1 MNSEDLED
9 HSEVWS
15 KVIAPELDI
24 IVATSS
30 SKILDGAMLEI
41 NTALKSKDGANLS
54 VTNVEVMCLT
64 VFRALSQCP
73 FNLQLRSQT
82 IQMFS
87 IILSLNFE
95 VYSSKLC
102 KFLRALSTRNSA
114 PSEEIMLI
122 EWTAFIAGVLASKD
136 DLKDITTELIPATI
150 NLFNNM
156 STHFGEGY
164 HRDQHKRRLFTKFV
178 AESRLFYEAILT
190 KQPDSTSLLVCT
202 IMEDRTSVNGRDA
215 QIGFLSSVCRSLKLM
230 ENKPKPFQDLSGLS
244 QRVIDWFVNSTLEQK
259 NNVTYPSIELFG
271 EFVSTFVDEQLF
283 VEILSGLQKSSL
295 RSSELTYTVFA
306 PSLMKSIDSS
316 RFDTVQLV
324 VKSKFFQSLISSLKS
339 SRDTV
344 KAGSAKVL
352 SILASKITKESNL
365 ESVDTLITKLL
376 SALKSLS
383 ATATEQ
389 KILISQVLTSIP
401 EGIAQQENQMI
412 INGVLPL
419 LAKDSHE
426 ESLSAYL
433 RLVFKFVS
441 KSVYGT
447 DDQQLTKKIDDVIKN
462 GLQDR
467 RLGLRSCWVSS
478 LAENLLLTSDNSDF
492 YKLITDDVLRLLS
505 KIIIDCCKSP
515 LSSVTNDLIL
525 GGYSAIWMLEVLKST
540 SENKIIGNRVD
551 KLNFLEPV
559 ISLKNDFKKPN
570 ILGLGIL
577 KKITTEK
584 TQKWFIL
591 ALLSIF
597 KDMTSVDEE
606 FGFSF
611 LYLCTSRCAIGKNH
625 FYACNYLHKAVVENQ
640 DIVSQSCL
648 LALNKFISNPKQNIP
663 FRMDYHYFHDFI
675 FSLTKPF
682 AHMNKEILNKTLVD
696 LLIPCH
702 YHGFKSIG
710 NGWAGI
716 CQSCKVDP
724 GKLVTSYA
732 NSMVEK
738 LCDCLANTD
747 SSPEIYSAACDAVAT
762 ISFVSPN
769 SSIPLLS
776 EIIKADLN
784 VVSNLS
790 INDETFAIWK
800 GKDGVL
806 AIDVLK
812 KNNSQK
818 MELRKNTKDYEILK
832 WEQQVREE
840 VATKQKGTKKVSKED
855 AKLIAQELEREA
867 NLRASINADYLR
879 LKRGL
884 SIVISLSTEAKQVDN
899 NSQIWF
905 PVAISHI
912 LKLLESDS
920 AKRCIG
926 DLAKECF
933 LTMSEALEATGLTG
947 VSSLKWIGA
956 STLRSYGVKL
966 DMPLY
971 ESRNLTELV
980 GSQLFSLKISSEK
993 AQLSSLVLMYILPL
1007 LIKTL
1012 NIGTKFLKRQNTK
1025 VELLK
1030 DEDFVDESPE
1040 EEQLALALSIIAT
1053 NSDSFEDSTIP
1064 RTDILNILIRLL
1076 AIPSHS
1082 HQAKDCFIPFSRSI
1096 AVDISDDDL
1105 NIILK
1110 ACIHESSFVRGTVLN
1125 GLDQEYD
1132 LSERKPIKE
1141 IWIACFDCEEP
1152 HRLIANTIWEE
1163 SHFALNAS
1171 FANNIL
1177 PFLKAASQKIRIS
1190 VAESIAMAVKRIN
1203 KDKAF
1208 CEILLKLLDLYRIK
1222 SKPLELPKDEFGL
1235 VISNELPSDSWEE
1248 RSGVALTIK
1257 FLAPLFSEKADVEML
1272 FHFLVDEAALAD
1284 RNDEVKQE
1292 MKDAGMAVINA
1303 HGKSNVEVLIP
1314 ILEDGL
1320 SSKFDNTD
1328 VQDRLKE
1335 GVIVLYGN
1343 LAHHLDEKDHRRK
1356 EIVSRLLEA
1365 LKTPSE
1371 EVQFAIS
1378 QCISPL
1384 VGSIE
1389 NELSE
1394 YLGKLFDVLY
1404 NGKNLAE
1411 RKGAA
1416 YGIAGLAKGG
1426 GLKTLSGFDII
1437 SNLEDASDDKSTAKK
1452 REGVM
1457 FAIECLSESF
1467 GSIFEPYVLELLPI
1481 VLKSFG
1487 DSSSDVRKATS
1498 HAAREIMKN
1507 TTSYGIQKLIP
1518 IAIENLQDISWRAK
1532 KGSVQLLGSMAYL
1545 DPAQL
1550 SSSLPKIV
1558 PEIVGVMNDSH
1569 KEVRKSAD
1577 RALKKFGEVIRNPEI
1592 KAIVPELMNA
1602 IGDPTKYTT
1611 AALDSLINTQFVH
1624 YIDGPSMALI
1634 IHVIDRGMHD
1644 RSAATKKKASQII
1657 GNMSILVDIRDL
1669 LPYLP
1674 KLLSELQDSIV
1685 DPVPQTRATAARA
1698 LGTLV
1703 ERLGEERFPGLV
1715 SKLLLALKDHERPA
1729 DRMGSAQAL
1738 AEVIR
1743 GLGIS
1748 KLDELLPEILS
1759 EARSSDAYVCEGYLP
1774 MLLFLPA
1781 CFGNQF
1787 SPYLSRTI
1795 PIVLNGLANS
1805 DSSIRDIALKAGRLI
1820 VSSYANKAIDLLLP
1834 ELEKGMSDDNDRIRL
1849 SSVELTGDL
1858 LFKISGISGNQ
1869 ALSEDP
1875 TILNSV
1881 VKAFN
1886 EVLGEERRDHILSAL
1901 FICRSD
1907 TYGAVRIGSANIWKA
1922 LVANTPRTIKK
1933 IMPSLIQL
1941 IVCRLASP
1949 VEEQRNIAAAA
1960 LGDMAKRAGSNALS
1974 VLLPTLEKSLI
1985 TSDSDAKQGICIAL
1999 RELIESS
2006 APETISQYSSMLVR
2020 IVRSALTDANP
2031 DVRTA
2036 AAQAFD
2042 ALQGSIGHSAVDD
2055 IIPELLERLGDE
2067 EQYSDALS
2075 ALEEIMA
2082 KESNVVFPVLI
2093 PALLRPPIKAKALGS
2108 LAQFAGRALYSKLSL
2123 IFDSL
2128 INAILEEQGDR
2139 TELTSALSSITLSI
2153 NDDEGCYPL
2162 MQQIMG
2168 LMRDEEHEKQAIA
2181 YEILPELFSNSK
2193 LNYSAYVNDIVV
2205 QCIYALDDDDK
2216 SVSKNSFL
2224 SLSALIPKLSKN
2236 QLEQLVEPAEQTL
2249 SLIGKGKD
2257 EMYAFSQPRGP
2268 NCLLPI
2274 FLRGLMYGD
2283 NHRREL
2289 SANGIAFIVKHTP
2302 AAQLRP
2308 FVTIIVGPL
2317 IRVIGERF
2325 SGDVKSAILLALN
2338 LFFDKIPQFLRPFI
2352 PQLQRTF
2359 IKSLE
2364 DASNELLRTRAAKAL
2379 GTLIKY
2385 QPRVDPLIL
2394 ELLNCAKIAGSENI
2408 GTQTSILQALLEV
2421 VDKAGSKMSEKS
2433 KSGVITL
2440 VENEVFKENVGEDTV
2455 VSYARL
2461 TGCLSKI
2468 LTTEET
2474 INMVKGKVLHAE
2486 MSDSNSSRFAILVL
2500 NAFLKDS
2507 PKSIVD
2513 SGLFEETCSFLIR
2526 ASQSTI
2532 QYVSDNATIAIG
2544 KLLLGIKNL
2553 SDSDEYEESIE
2564 NLVEQLCILTDK
2576 PASQSMDT
2584 RRLSLVV
2591 IRTICRYD
2599 YETTIEPYL
2608 DTLIPSVFACVRDS
2622 MIPIKL
2628 AAEKC
2633 LLALT
2638 KLVEDPSNKVFISWM
2653 EGRNSTDKVKTA
2665 TGKEIQIR
2673 SISEYIK
2680 RVGSR
2685 LAKVERERLAAGG
2698 DREAMFSDQF
2708 EDERE
2713 IWAVGGVDL
2722 RKE

>member
-1 MNSEDLED
+1 MNSED
-9 HSEVWS
+9 HTGIWSEI
-15 KVIAPELDI
+15 IAPELDKLA
-24 IVATSS
+24 ATSS
-30 SKILDGAMLEI
+30 SKVLDAAISEI
-41 NTALKSKDGANLS
+41 NLALKSKEKFELT
-54 VTNVEVMCLT
+54 VENVEALCLA

-73 FNLQLRSQT
+73 FDLQLRQQAL
-82 IQMFS
+82 QM
-87 IILSLNFE
+87 LSAVLTLDFE
-95 VYSSKLC
+95 VYSFRFC
-102 KFLRALSTRNSA
+102 KFLLALSTRNGA
-114 PSEEIMLI
+114 PSEAIILM
-122 EWTAFIAGVLASKD
+122 EWIAFLAERLASEG
-136 DLKDITTELIPATI
+136 DLKDITEELTPAAI
-150 NLFNNM
+150 NLFSNM
-156 STHFGEGY
+156 SLHFGEGY
-164 HRDQHKRRLFTKFV
+164 YRDQHKRRIFSKFV
-178 AESRLFYEAILT
+178 STLLLFYRAILT
-190 KQPDSTSLLVCT
+190 KQPNSVSELVSTIEKKKL
-202 IMEDRTSVNGRDA
+202 SVNGRIA
-215 QIGFLSSVCRSLKLM
+215 QIGLLTSACGSLKHT
-230 ENKPKPFQDLSGLS
+230 KGIFQPFQDLSGIS
-244 QRVIDWFVNSTLEQK
+244 SEIIAWFISSALEQK
-259 NNVTYPSIELFG
+259 NVVSVPSIEIFG
-271 EFVSTFVDEQLF
+271 VFIKDFVNEKIFC
-283 VEILSGLQKSSL
+283 EILAGLQKSSL
-295 RSSELTYTVFA
+295 RNSELTYSVLA
-306 PSLMKSIDSS
+306 PSLMNSTDASK
-316 RFDTVQLV
+316 FDIVHVTINT
-324 VKSKFFQSLISSLKS
+324 KFFQSLISSLKS
-339 SRDTV
+339 PRDSV
-344 KAGSAKVL
+344 KVGAAKTL
-352 SILASKITKESNL
+352 SGLVSKITDTSDAA
-365 ESVDTLITKLL
+365 SIDTLIEKLL
-376 SALKSLS
+376 STLTSLS

-389 KILISQVLTSIP
+389 KVLISRIIEVIP
-401 EGIAQQENQMI
+401 EGYAQQTNRKI
-412 INGVLPL
+412 VKGILPL
-419 LAKDSHE
+419 LVKDSHE
-426 ESLSAYL
+426 ESLSANL
-433 RLVFKFVS
+433 RLMFKFVT
-441 KSVYGT
+441 KSLDGKEGEE
-447 DDQQLTKKIDDVIKN
+447 LTKLVTNAIKK

-467 RLGLRSCWVSS
+467 RLSIRSCWASS
-478 LAENLLLTSDNSDF
+478 LAEKLKVEDRYINF
-492 YKLITDDVLRLLS
+492 YKLLPNDILVLLS
-505 KIIIDCCKSP
+505 KIIGDCCKSP
-515 LSSVTNDLIL
+515 LPSVTNGLIL
-525 GGYSAIWMLEVLKST
+525 GGYSAIWMLETLKRGFNEGTFEGDIDKLDFLRPLKSLR
-540 SENKIIGNRVD
+540 EDV
-551 KLNFLEPV
+551 
-559 ISLKNDFKKPN
+559 KKPD

-577 KKITTEK
+577 KKVTTEEI
-584 TQKWFIL
+584 QKWFIL
-591 ALLSIF
+591 ALFSVSETI
-597 KDMTSVDEE
+597 DSVDEE
-606 FGFSF
+606 LGSSF
-611 LYLCTSRCAIGKNH
+611 LYLCVSRNTIGKNH
-625 FYACNYLHKAVVENQ
+625 FYACDYLHRAIIRNQ
-640 DIVSQSCL
+640 NVASQSCL
-648 LALNKFISNPKQNIP
+648 LAFNKFISKSKEDMDSFNV
-663 FRMDYHYFHDFI
+663 DYHYLHDFI
-675 FSLTKPF
+675 SSLTKPF
-682 AHMNKEILNKTLVD
+682 VGMDRGILERTLSD

-702 YHGFKSIG
+702 YNAFKSVG

-724 GKLVTSYA
+724 GNLIASNARSIVD
-732 NSMVEK
+732 K
-738 LCDCLANTD
+738 LCDVLVNANT
-747 SSPEIYSAACDAVAT
+747 SSQIYSAACDAIAT
-762 ISFVSPN
+762 ISFVSPKA
-769 SSIPLLS
+769 SIPLLS
-776 EIIKADLN
+776 ETIKSDLD
-784 VVSNLS
+784 VVTTLS
-790 INDETFAIWK
+790 IDDDAYAIWK
-800 GKDGVL
+800 GEEGVPV
-806 AIDVLK
+806 IDILK

-818 MELRKNTKDYEILK
+818 MELRRNTKDYEILK
-832 WEQQVREE
+832 WEQEVRKE
-840 VATKQKGTKKVSKED
+840 VAAKQKETKKFSKEET
-855 AKLIAQELEREA
+855 KLIAQELEHESE
-867 NLRASINADYLR
+867 LRATINANYLK

-884 SIVISLSTEAKQVDN
+884 SIVISLSMEARQVDN
-899 NSQIWF
+899 DSQVWF
-905 PVAISHI
+905 PVAISRI
-912 LKLLESDS
+912 LKLLESND

-926 DLAKECF
+926 DLAKKCF
-933 LTMSEALEATGLTG
+933 LTMSEALEATGLSG

-956 STLRSYGVKL
+956 STLRSYGIDL
-966 DMPLY
+966 DNPLY

-980 GSQLFSLKISSEK
+980 GSQFFSLKISSEK
-993 AQLSSLVLMYILPL
+993 TQLSSLVLMYILPL

-1012 NIGTKFLKRQNTK
+1012 NVGTEFLKKKHRQIAIH
-1025 VELLK
+1025 K
-1030 DEDFVDESPE
+1030 DEDFVDEPPE

-1053 NSDSFEDSTIP
+1053 NSDAFEDSTIP
-1064 RTDILNILIRLL
+1064 RTNILEILIRLL
-1076 AIPSHS
+1076 AIPSQS

-1096 AVDISDDDL
+1096 SVDISDEDL
-1105 NIILK
+1105 RILLK
-1110 ACIHESSFVRGTVLN
+1110 ACINKSSFVRGAILN
-1125 GLDQEYD
+1125 ALDQEYD
-1132 LSERKPIKE
+1132 LSDQKPIEE
-1141 IWIACFDCEEP
+1141 IWIACFDSEKS
-1152 HRLIANTIWEE
+1152 HREIANTIWEE
-1163 SHFALNAS
+1163 SHFILDAS
-1171 FANNIL
+1171 FAKNLL
-1177 PFLKAASQKIRIS
+1177 PFLKAVSREVRIS
-1190 VAESIAMAVKRIN
+1190 VAKSIAVAVKETYKR
-1203 KDKAF
+1203 KTFGD
-1208 CEILLKLLDLYRIK
+1208 ILSSLLGLYRMR
-1222 SKPLELPKDEFGL
+1222 SKPLELPKDDFGL
-1235 VISNELPSDSWEE
+1235 VISNELPPDPWEE

-1257 FLAPLFSEKADVEML
+1257 FLAPLFNEKKDVEAL
-1272 FHFLVDEAALAD
+1272 FHFLVDENALAD

-1292 MKDAGMAVINA
+1292 LKDAGMAIIDA
-1303 HGKSNVEVLIP
+1303 HGKSNVEILIP
-1314 ILEDGL
+1314 ILEVGL
-1320 SSKFDNTD
+1320 SSKFENGDT
-1328 VQDRLKE
+1328 QDRLKE

-1343 LAHHLDEKDHRRK
+1343 LAHHLDSNDHRVK

-1371 EVQFAIS
+1371 DVQFAIS

-1389 NELSE
+1389 DKLSDYFE
-1394 YLGKLFDVLY
+1394 QLFDVLY
-1404 NGKNLAE
+1404 DGKNLAE

-1426 GLKTLSGFDII
+1426 GLKTLSGYHII
-1437 SNLEDASDDKSTAKK
+1437 SNLECASDEKSTPKK

-1457 FAIECLSESF
+1457 LAIECLSESF
-1467 GSIFEPYVLELLPI
+1467 GSLFEPYVLELLPL
-1481 VLKSFG
+1481 VLRSFG

-1498 HAAREIMKN
+1498 HAARGIMKN

-1592 KAIVPELMNA
+1592 KAIVPELMKA

-1644 RSAATKKKASQII
+1644 RSAATKKRASQII

-1715 SKLLLALKDHERPA
+1715 SKLMSALKDRERPA

-1738 AEVIR
+1738 SEVIR
-1743 GLGIS
+1743 GIGIS
-1748 KLDELLPEILS
+1748 KLDELLPEILR
-1759 EARSSDAYVCEGYLP
+1759 EALSSDTYVCEGYLP

-1781 CFGNQF
+1781 CFGSQF
-1787 SPYLSRTI
+1787 SPYLSKTI
-1795 PIVLNGLANS
+1795 PIILNGLANS

-1820 VSSYANKAIDLLLP
+1820 VSNYANKAIDLLLP

-1875 TILNSV
+1875 TILANV

-1933 IMPSLIQL
+1933 IMPSLTQL
-1941 IVCRLASP
+1941 IVRRLASP

-1960 LGDMAKRAGSNALS
+1960 LGDMAKRAGSNVLS
-1974 VLLPTLEKSLI
+1974 ALLPTLEKSLI
-1985 TSDSDAKQGICIAL
+1985 TSDTDAKQGICIAL

-2006 APETISQYSSMLVR
+2006 APETISQYSSLLVHS
-2020 IVRSALTDANP
+2020 VRSALTDANP

-2042 ALQGSIGHSAVDD
+2042 ALQSSIGHSAVDD

-2067 EQYSDALS
+2067 DQYLDALS
-2075 ALEEIMA
+2075 ALKEIMA
-2082 KESNVVFPVLI
+2082 KESSVVFPILI
-2093 PALLRPPIKAKALGS
+2093 PALLRPPINAKALGS
-2108 LAQFAGRALYSKLSL
+2108 LARVAGRALYSKLSL
-2123 IFDSL
+2123 IISSL
-2128 INAILEEQGDR
+2128 VNAILEEQGDHA
-2139 TELTSALSSITLSI
+2139 ELISALSDVTLAI

-2181 YEILPELFSNSK
+2181 YEILPALFAKSK
-2193 LNYSAYVNDIVV
+2193 LNYAVYVNDIVV
-2205 QCIYALDDDDK
+2205 QCIYALDDKDK
-2216 SVSKNSFL
+2216 SMSKNSFL
-2224 SLSALIPKLSKN
+2224 TLSALIPKLSKS

-2249 SLIGKGKD
+2249 SLIGKGED

-2283 NHRREL
+2283 NHEREL
-2289 SANGIAFIVKHTP
+2289 SANGIAFIVRHTP

-2338 LFFDKIPQFLRPFI
+2338 LLFDKIPQFLRPFI

-2394 ELLNCAKIAGSENI
+2394 ELLNCAKAAGNENI

-2421 VDKAGSKMSEKS
+2421 VDKVGSKMSEKS
-2433 KSGVITL
+2433 KNGIITL
-2440 VENEVFKENVGEDTV
+2440 VENEVFKDDVGEDTV

-2474 INMVKGKVLHAE
+2474 SNMLKGKVLHAD
-2486 MSDSNSSRFAILVL
+2486 MTDSNSSRFAILVL

-2507 PKSIVD
+2507 PQSIVD
-2513 SGLFEETCSFLIR
+2513 SGLFDDTCLFLVR
-2526 ASQSTI
+2526 ASQSAI
-2532 QYVSDNATIAIG
+2532 QYVSDNATIAMG
-2544 KLLLGIKNL
+2544 KLLLGLKSISNA
-2553 SDSDEYEESIE
+2553 DAYEEDTEKLID
-2564 NLVEQLCILTDK
+2564 QLCVLMDK
-2576 PASQSMDT
+2576 PISKSVDT

-2599 YETTIEPYL
+2599 YNVTIKPYL
-2608 DTLIPSVFACVRDS
+2608 DILIPSVFACIRDR

-2633 LLALT
+2633 LLALI
-2638 KLVEDPSNKVFISWM
+2638 KLVEDDTNQVFNSWM
-2653 EGRNSTDKVKTA
+2653 EGRKPTDKISTV
-2665 TGKEIQIR
+2665 TGKDIQIR
-2673 SISEYIK
+2673 SISEYVK

-2685 LAKVERERLAAGG
+2685 LAKVERERLVAGG
-2698 DREAMFSDQF
+2698 DKEAMFSDQF